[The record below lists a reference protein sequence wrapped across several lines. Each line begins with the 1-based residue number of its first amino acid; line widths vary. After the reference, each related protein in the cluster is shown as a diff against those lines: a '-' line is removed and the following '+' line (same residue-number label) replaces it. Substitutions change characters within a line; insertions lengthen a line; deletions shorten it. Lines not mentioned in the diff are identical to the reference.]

1 MADSNIKTSDT
12 EGTDVP
18 VTLERAIRFANALVP
33 KNVGLMF
40 SRSDFPLPPAM
51 DSASAWLD
59 ETFPARHFPA
69 LHEAFAEYS
78 RGNPQNRVGIFLTCR
93 SSYVLLEGITIV
105 RMHPSALISSGQM
118 MGMVV
123 REWDGHLD
131 RIRRCEA
138 CARFF
143 YAHRKNT
150 LTCSET
156 CKNTRKVRKY
166 REHRPRYEA
175 SALSVNGKIRGIEI
189 NRGEKQNGKA

>member
-105 RMHPSALISSGQM
+105 RMHPSALIS
-118 MGMVV
+118 
-123 REWDGHLD
+123 
-131 RIRRCEA
+131 
-138 CARFF
+138 
-143 YAHRKNT
+143 
-150 LTCSET
+150 
-156 CKNTRKVRKY
+156 
-166 REHRPRYEA
+166 
-175 SALSVNGKIRGIEI
+175 
-189 NRGEKQNGKA
+189 